1 MNMQI
6 NHAVANRLKLVK
18 LKIEQ
23 CNAPKIPSSIY
34 CSMLWYSM
42 LMYSILMYGM
52 LWYMLSPQHCEQ
64 FPLSASF
71 SALFFRLLPT
81 LHTLPHTAA
90 IATLSLSLPHSISLR
105 LCSSLYSRFSL
116 SLSLCCI
123 KFGFLAIVALS
134 VAWAKPDRR
143 CSIEQR
149 LRFSISRNRNN
160 NAGGRFSR
168 WLTKIYKIRKRI
180 R

>member
-42 LMYSILMYGM
+42 LMHGMLMYSYVM
-52 LWYMLSPQHCEQ
+52 VYVES
-64 FPLSASF
+64 
-71 SALFFRLLPT
+71 SALRTVSFVSFFLSSFFFGYCQLCTHSHTRLPSR
-81 LHTLPHTAA
+81 
-90 IATLSLSLPHSISLR
+90 LSLSLPHSISLR
-105 LCSSLYSRFSL
+105 LCSSL

>member
-42 LMYSILMYGM
+42 LMHGMLMYSYVM
-52 LWYMLSPQHCEQ
+52 VYVES
-64 FPLSASF
+64 
-71 SALFFRLLPT
+71 SALRTVSFVSFFLSSFFFGYCQLCTHSHTRLPSR
-81 LHTLPHTAA
+81 
-90 IATLSLSLPHSISLR
+90 LSLSLPHSISLR

-116 SLSLCCI
+116 SLSPSLCCI
-123 KFGFLAIVALS
+123 EFGFLAIVALS
-134 VAWAKPDRR
+134 VA
-143 CSIEQR
+143 
-149 LRFSISRNRNN
+149 
-160 NAGGRFSR
+160 
-168 WLTKIYKIRKRI
+168 
-180 R
+180 

>member
-42 LMYSILMYGM
+42 LMHGMLMYSM
-52 LWYMLSPQHCEQ
+52 LWYMLSPQHCGQ

-90 IATLSLSLPHSISLR
+90 IATLSLSLSLTPFPSVSVPHSTVV
-105 LCSSLYSRFSL
+105 SL
-116 SLSLCCI
+116 SLSLS
-123 KFGFLAIVALS
+123 LL
-134 VAWAKPDRR
+134 
-143 CSIEQR
+143 
-149 LRFSISRNRNN
+149 
-160 NAGGRFSR
+160 
-168 WLTKIYKIRKRI
+168 Y
-180 R
+180 